1 MPAFSSG
8 QLNTARG
15 SSHYEHTY
23 SISEMPE
30 RVRLLAEEIT
40 EGHTAPYAK
49 AMAIEQHLKTNYTY
63 RFADPLTGGYRFADP
78 LTGGI
83 PLEIWPESG
92 GGRAGGYTWSQQ
104 E

>member
-1 MPAFSSG
+1 MDGDDACLLIG
-8 QLNTARG
+8 AAQHCKG

-63 RFADPLTGGYRFADP
+63 RFADPLTGG
-78 LTGGI
+78 I
-83 PLEIWPESG
+83 PLVLQRRFIRHGHS
-92 GGRAGGYTWSQQ
+92 
-104 E
+104 